1 MKNNTLERKPTWEM
15 FNLLTKSDKYSG
27 YCVVALRCRDNKL
40 VRLVSSDLKTRG
52 AIEKDTFRRR
62 GYTMKPTDLIRVPI
76 FGKDRSRYQPEN
88 YMVHS
93 KYVWSAEAS
102 PRQEDVLEKC
112 PIQHTGKIFG
122 TESFRLMEKDLPDHS
137 IEMVEVENF
146 TLSYPNEHCKRPK
159 ASFTYN
165 GIQYSNM
172 SFTDPDFHF
181 SDLDPSLYTET
192 EDGIFL
198 RRAVLVVSLPGR
210 PFEQD
215 NCYYIFVVRVFPLA
229 AAAA

>member
-1 MKNNTLERKPTWEM
+1 MENNTLERKPTWEM
-15 FNLLTKSDKYSG
+15 FNLLTKSDKYGG

-40 VRLVSSDLKTRG
+40 VRLVSSDLKTHG

-62 GYTMKPTDLIRVPI
+62 GYTMKPTDLIRIPI

-93 KYVWSAEAS
+93 K
-102 PRQEDVLEKC
+102 
-112 PIQHTGKIFG
+112 
-122 TESFRLMEKDLPDHS
+122 
-137 IEMVEVENF
+137 
-146 TLSYPNEHCKRPK
+146 RPK

-172 SFTDPDFHF
+172 SFTEPDFHF

-192 EDGIFL
+192 EDGIIL
-198 RRAVLVVSLPGR
+198 HRAVLVVSLPNC

-215 NCYYIFVVRVFPLA
+215 NFYYIFVARVFPLA
-229 AAAA
+229 AAA